1 MNSKGQ
7 ESAVFEF
14 LVVAI
19 MGLAILLI
27 VLNIVD
33 YFSGLRFQASW
44 ESFKGGLKSA
54 VNSPNGDVIF
64 AKNISLNTGTIT
76 TTSLSSMSG
85 IPSDCFEINSASLSA
100 FKLSDDKTS
109 VSISKIVE
117 TTVYFR
123 CVLGSEY
130 GSGTSCE
137 ESCLVSF
144 GEEIQ
149 AAASTPA

>member
-33 YFSGLRFQASW
+33 YFSSLRFQASW

-76 TTSLSSMSG
+76 VSSLSVMSG
-85 IPSDCFEINSASLSA
+85 IPSECFEINSASLSS
-100 FKLSDDKTS
+100 FKLSDDETS
-109 VSISKIVE
+109 ISISKIVE

-130 GSGTSCE
+130 GTGSNCVET
-137 ESCLVSF
+137 CLASF

-149 AAASTPA
+149 TLAS